1 VPATVRGTTNP
12 ASRDPV
18 EFREQKTG
26 QITTAPLV
34 SRDGEFNIRLPEGHY
49 DVRQGSVHTSVT
61 ILPSRSYDVDLR
73 PDRVFDF
80 KVTSQNLI
88 NNELVLRVSAEGA
101 GHHTFTIRSD
111 NLTLK
116 EPGQAEMNLTSA
128 SAHEIV
134 WHAHVVSSTTPWVA
148 VVIPDGRLAERREI
162 TGVINGPVSDPT
174 RGRSKTR

>member
-1 VPATVRGTTNP
+1 
-12 ASRDPV
+12 
-18 EFREQKTG
+18 
-26 QITTAPLV
+26 
-34 SRDGEFNIRLPEGHY
+34 GEFNIRLPEGHY
-49 DVRQGSVHTSVT
+49 DGRQGSVHTSVT
-61 ILPSRSYDVDLR
+61 ILPSRPYDVDLR
-73 PDRVFDF
+73 PDRIFDS
-80 KVTSQNLI
+80 KVTLQNLGSD
-88 NNELVLRVSAEGA
+88 ELVLRVSAEGA

-128 SAHEIV
+128 SAREIV
-134 WHAHVVSSTTPWVA
+134 WHAHVVSSTTPWVS